1 MRLKLGEVLLL
12 AGGAG
17 FLILWIAEYQR
28 TSFAESYWL
37 LMLCLGCLLGF
48 QFVKNKR
55 LEREKAVSPTIK
67 QMVDDRK
74 KKKKQ

>member
-1 MRLKLGEVLLL
+1 MKLKLGEILLL
-12 AGGAG
+12 SGGAG

-37 LMLCLGCLLGF
+37 LMLCLGCLLAF
-48 QFVKNKR
+48 QFIKNKR

-74 KKKKQ
+74 KKKK

>member
-1 MRLKLGEVLLL
+1 MKLKLGEVLLL

-37 LMLCLGCLLGF
+37 LMLCLGCLLAF
-48 QFVKNKR
+48 QFIKNKR

-74 KKKKQ
+74 KKKK

>member
-1 MRLKLGEVLLL
+1 MKLKLGEILLL
-12 AGGAG
+12 AGGVG
-17 FLILWIAEYQR
+17 FLVLWIAEYQR

-37 LMLCLGCLLGF
+37 LMLCLGCLLAF

-55 LEREKAVSPTIK
+55 LERDKAISPTIK

-74 KKKKQ
+74 KKKK